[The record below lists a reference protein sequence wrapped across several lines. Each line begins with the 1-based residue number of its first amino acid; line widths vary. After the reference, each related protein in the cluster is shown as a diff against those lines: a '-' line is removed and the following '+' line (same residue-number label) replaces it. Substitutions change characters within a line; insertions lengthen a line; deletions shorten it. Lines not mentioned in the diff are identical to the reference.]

1 MAAATSVGKYAFLTQ
16 VGILPASELKARMLA
31 GIQELADKR
40 STVYVKRPPHPIYRA
55 VVSAHGS
62 DTVENLPGEHVRDGE
77 VTFTFQQ
84 KDHGLPSFECDHG
97 STADLTN
104 SDIRVNLYHI
114 ISQIVFEH
122 PEISLEVVQEYQR
135 RAFRWLY
142 MNQLALT
149 DRGVYE
155 ERFGDFEAKTFID
168 VVDAHH
174 NVKREYSMTPGSLYD
189 GNYQLEYSDG
199 TQLRIWL
206 LPGISVAK
214 ELIEMGMRSERLG
227 IECNRITAEYGVF
240 VDGATPV
247 AGTTLSIF
255 DIAQQLC
262 SNPDSKRAHPD
273 AYEICRKVTAVKE
286 RYESEVAEMKSKTT
300 QMNGLISKYIIGRVK
315 GKGEKTQQQI
325 QIEQRFE
332 QHEQSNNAL
341 IDELMRCL
349 NDGFGIV
356 TPPSKLVKTFFGN
369 FNANF
374 DTWLESKGLSHDTT
388 AELISEIEK
397 LKTSDILSDAG
408 PRHEIFTRY
417 RIPQHALDIV
427 IFIRKVFILSEFH
440 NTPFYRAE
448 PPKLE
453 ISSDQIISILRLHCR
468 VIKKSSSPCI
478 FIMDQVCRVC
488 NSTSKCKSHGKTL
501 GFNDVTTPKT
511 GRRSHDDSSPTSS
524 KKPRS
529 SKSKFKGGKC
539 ITKKHKPKRRF
550 TNTNTNKK
558 ATYTCKKYKVKVKKC
573 KRTRRRR
580 R

>member
-1 MAAATSVGKYAFLTQ
+1 MASSAREYAFLTQ

-31 GIQELADKR
+31 GIQELESKR
-40 STVYVKRPPHPIYRA
+40 STVYVKRPPHPIYRV

-62 DTVENLPGEHVRDGE
+62 DTVEKPPGEHVRDGE

-84 KDHGLPSFECDHG
+84 KAHGLPSFECDHG

-142 MNQLALT
+142 LNQLALT
-149 DRGVYE
+149 DRRVYE

-240 VDGATPV
+240 VDGATPA
-247 AGTTLSIF
+247 AGVTLSIF
-255 DIAQQLC
+255 DIAQQLY
-262 SNPDSKRAHPD
+262 STPDNKRAHPD
-273 AYEICRKVTAVKE
+273 AYEICRKVTAVKD
-286 RYESEVAEMKSKTT
+286 RYESELAEMKSKTT
-300 QMNGLISKYIIGRVK
+300 QMNGLISTYIIGRVK
-315 GKGEKTQQQI
+315 GKKTQQQI
-325 QIEQRFE
+325 QIEERFK
-332 QHEQSNNAL
+332 QHAQSNNAL
-341 IDELMRCL
+341 IDELMTCL
-349 NDGFGIV
+349 NDGIGIV
-356 TPPSKLVKTFFGN
+356 TPPSNLVKTFFGN
-369 FNANF
+369 FNGNF
-374 DTWLESKGLSHDTT
+374 DTWLESKGLSHDTI

-468 VIKKSSSPCI
+468 VIKKTSSPCI

-488 NSTSKCKSHGKTL
+488 NSNSKCKSHSKTL

-511 GRRSHDDSSPTSS
+511 ARSHDDSSPTSS

-529 SKSKFKGGKC
+529 KFQGGKC
-539 ITKKHKPKRRF
+539 ITKKHKHKRR
-550 TNTNTNKK
+550 NTMKK
-558 ATYTCKKYKVKVKKC
+558 RTCKCKKYKIKLKKRNLTVLQSQI
-573 KRTRRRR
+573 KR
-580 R
+580 